1 MSSTEIV
8 KNRHLGFLI
17 WQSVHSTILFLFCKI
32 FLLSPFSNN
41 PLSPSIFTFLSFLT
55 FHLSLVLFSTSLLLV
70 SSSQPDRP
78 ASIYELIL
86 FLLRFLLNSVLGG
99 GGSPELSAPS
109 FRSRVRTSLGFLLF
123 VIISAASGFVSVA
136 SVCRNSEAISGL
148 PLIGIGLRG
157 SVFGLLYGVY
167 YIYKQRW
174 VLGFPIIQRP
184 PFFSFKMGLPSAFK
198 QALKLSTVALLCSSV
213 LDVAL
218 PSQYKSQ
225 GTMVQFIVNQIIF
238 YIGSSMVSFCWELCH
253 HLHQVVHT
261 KRYIFA
267 PPKGSAAAETNPSEP
282 LLAAL
287 EESTPRSLLQ
297 YLAYLD
303 LCIIC
308 ESNVDIWRRAAF
320 FEETGETYKRVVAV
334 CLRPLE
340 QLTSNLG
347 EGLEG
352 CSGDRTDQL
361 SHQLLSPAD
370 TRMDSKLNES
380 FNDFQLC
387 AWCAMTIAALTARSH
402 SEDRF
407 GVAQLTGCNAAV
419 VSTLL
424 SSLVAVEACMGK
436 KTNVQTPHLMG
447 PASIK
452 WAALN
457 TGRRD
462 GPPSIA
468 GKKRGGPLHAKAYAM
483 ADIIRTSI
491 YSIVSVFHDEMLG
504 SMKAGVL
511 EKDWITDSKP
521 LFGTREILV
530 QKLGLFLDFQ
540 AN

>member
-1 MSSTEIV
+1 MSSAEIV
-8 KNRHLGFLI
+8 KDRHLGFLI
-17 WQSVHSTILFLFCKI
+17 WQSVHSTIVFFFCKI
-32 FLLSPFSNN
+32 FLLSPFVNN
-41 PLSPSIFTFLSFLT
+41 PFSPSLFTFLSFFT
-55 FHLSLVLFSTSLLLV
+55 FHLSLLLFSTSLCFV
-70 SSSQPDRP
+70 ITPRPDRP
-78 ASIYELIL
+78 ASVTELIL
-86 FLLRFLLNSVLGG
+86 FVFRFLLNSVIGG

-109 FRSRVRTSLGFLLF
+109 FRRRVRTSLGFLLF
-123 VIISAASGFVSVA
+123 LIISAASGFVSVA
-136 SVCRNSEAISGL
+136 CVCRNSEAVSGL

-157 SVFGLLYGVY
+157 LVFGLIYGLH
-167 YIYKQRW
+167 YIYRQRW
-174 VLGFPIIQRP
+174 VLGFPLIQRP
-184 PFFSFKMGLPSAFK
+184 LFFSFKMGLPSAFR
-198 QALKLSTVALLCSSV
+198 QALKLSTVAFLCSSV
-213 LDVAL
+213 LVVFL

-225 GTMVQFIVNQIIF
+225 GTMMQFIVNQSIF
-238 YIGSSMVSFCWELCH
+238 YIGSFVVSLCWELSH
-253 HLHQVVHT
+253 HLHQVIHT
-261 KRYIFA
+261 KRFIFA

-287 EESTPRSLLQ
+287 EESTPGSLLQ

-303 LCIIC
+303 LCIVC

-320 FEETGETYKRVVAV
+320 FEETGETYKRVVVV
-334 CLRPLE
+334 CLRSLE

-352 CSGDRTDQL
+352 CSGDKIDQL
-361 SHQLLSPAD
+361 SRQLSSPGD

-424 SSLVAVEACMGK
+424 SCLVAVEACMGK

-452 WAALN
+452 WATLS

-462 GPPSIA
+462 GPPSI

-491 YSIVSVFHDEMLG
+491 YSIVSVFHNEMLG
-504 SMKAGVL
+504 SMKAGML
-511 EKDWITDSKP
+511 EKDWIFDSKP

-530 QKLGLFLDFQ
+530 QKLRLFLDFQ